1 MVITGRLFVDKL
13 LISETDRDSNSQH
26 KELTMRD
33 WGYIQRSAQ
42 LSRLE
47 QKVRNFEIAHSKWLI
62 EGKNLIVLM
71 QTELQN
77 EKPELG
83 RVRDMAERIA
93 KHLRQS
99 ADLVKELYKA

>member
-1 MVITGRLFVDKL
+1 M
-13 LISETDRDSNSQH
+13 SW
-26 KELTMRD
+26 RD

-47 QKVRNFEIAHSKWLI
+47 QKVRNFEIAHLKWVT

-71 QTELQN
+71 EKELQN
-77 EKPELG
+77 EKPELDTI
-83 RVRDMAERIA
+83 RDVAERIA

-99 ADLVKELYKA
+99 TELVKELHKA